1 MPHTEGLRGRTR
13 HLFSREF
20 RRHGL
25 GGLAK
30 TLITYR
36 VGDYVDVVGDGSVQK
51 GLPHKFYHGKTGR
64 VFNVTQNGIGVVV
77 NKRVGHRL
85 IPKRIN
91 VRHEH
96 VRKSSSRE
104 AFKERIKQND
114 IKKQEANK
122 AGKRISTK
130 RTPGLPR
137 AAHVVKS
144 EVEILNPLRFRYV
157 F

>member
-1 MPHTEGLRGRTR
+1 MPHTNGLRGRTR
-13 HLFSREF
+13 HLFSKEF

-25 GGLAK
+25 GPLTP
-30 TLITYR
+30 TLVTYR
-36 VGDYVDVVGDGSVQK
+36 VGDYVDVVGDGSVQS

-64 VFNVTQNGIGVVV
+64 VFNVTKNGLGVVV
-77 NKRVGHRL
+77 NKRVGHRI

-96 VRKSSSRE
+96 VRKSASRE

-114 IKKQEANK
+114 KLKAEANK
-122 AGKRISTK
+122 AGKKISTK
-130 RTPGLPR
+130 RIPGQPK

-144 EVEILNPLRFRYV
+144 EVEVLNPLRFRYV

>member
-1 MPHTEGLRGRTR
+1 MPHTQGLRGRTR
-13 HLFSREF
+13 HLFAKEF
-20 RRHGL
+20 RRHGMGAL
-25 GGLAK
+25 TP
-30 TLITYR
+30 TLISYR
-36 VGDYVDVVGDGSVQK
+36 VGDYVDVVGNGGVQA

-64 VFNVTQNGIGVVV
+64 VFNVTKNGLGVVV
-77 NKRVGHRL
+77 NKRVGHRI

-96 VRKSSSRE
+96 VRKSASRE

-114 IKKQEANK
+114 QLKQEANK
-122 AGKRISTK
+122 KGQRISTK
-130 RTPGLPR
+130 RTPGQPR

-144 EVEILNPLRFRYV
+144 EVEVLNPLRFRYV